1 MQKMKNMARFQ
12 QEIDKRKSLE
22 DDLRTKAS
30 EVVPSV
36 APDSELSREL
46 DALRRLSAKH
56 SQEVV
61 R

>member
-1 MQKMKNMARFQ
+1 MKDVAHFQ
-12 QEIDKRKSLE
+12 QEIEKRKSLE
-22 DDLRTKAS
+22 DELRAKAS

-36 APDSELSREL
+36 VPDSELSKEL
-46 DALRRLSAKH
+46 ESLRRLSTKQ